1 MTAVNLSLDFSTSGI
16 VNNPRQPALSS
27 GFAALDVMLP
37 HNGWPIGAITEIFCP
52 EPSQFALPLVLPAL
66 ARLSQAKRWLAM
78 IAPPNAP
85 TASHLKSQGIDIS
98 QVLIIHPH
106 ATSNGLWAVER
117 ALRAGTCA
125 AVLSWVNNADHHA
138 MQDLRGAALA
148 GNCCGI
154 IFRPEWAITQP
165 GAASQYS
172 AASQRL
178 RLTPTADHGIY
189 VELLE
194 QHSTR
199 ARSALFIEARQLH
212 RDA

>member
-1 MTAVNLSLDFSTSGI
+1 MSAVNLSLDFSSSG
-16 VNNPRQPALSS
+16 VLNQPHQPALSS

-37 HNGWPIGAITEIFCP
+37 HNGWPIGAVTEIFCAEWTGP
-52 EPSQFALPLVLPAL
+52 NHFALPLVLPTL
-66 ARLSQAKRWLAM
+66 ARLSQTKRWLAM

-85 TASHLKSQGIDIS
+85 SVGQLQAHGINLSQ
-98 QVLIIHPH
+98 LLMIHPH

-117 ALRAGTCA
+117 AMRAGTCA

-154 IFRPEWAITQP
+154 VFRPEWAVTQP
-165 GAASQYS
+165 S

-178 RLTPTADHGIY
+178 RLTPTTDHGIY
-189 VELLE
+189 VELLD
-194 QHSTR
+194 QRSTR
-199 ARSALFIEARQLH
+199 ARSALFIEPQRT
-212 RDA
+212 RNNS

>member
-1 MTAVNLSLDFSTSGI
+1 MSAVNLSLDFGTSGS
-16 VNNPRQPALSS
+16 VNKPRQAALSS

-37 HNGWPIGAITEIFCP
+37 YNGWPIGAITEIFCP

-66 ARLSQAKRWLAM
+66 AHLSQAKRWLAM

-85 TASHLKSQGIDIS
+85 STHQLQAQGIDIS

-106 ATSNGLWAVER
+106 ATSNGLWAVEQ

-125 AVLSWVNNADHHA
+125 AVLSWINNADHHT

-148 GNCCGI
+148 GNSCGI
-154 IFRPEWAITQP
+154 VFRPEWAITQP
-165 GAASQYS
+165 S

-194 QHSTR
+194 QRSTR
-199 ARSALFIEARQLH
+199 ARSALFIAPC
-212 RDA
+212 

>member
-16 VNNPRQPALSS
+16 VNNPSQPALST

-37 HNGWPIGAITEIFCP
+37 HNGWPIGGVTEIFCP

-85 TASHLKSQGIDIS
+85 TASHLKSHDIDIS

-125 AVLSWVNNADHHA
+125 AVLSWVNSADHHA

-154 IFRPEWAITQP
+154 VFRPEWAITQP
-165 GAASQYS
+165 S

-194 QHSTR
+194 QRSTR
-199 ARSALFIEARQLH
+199 ARSALFIEPR
-212 RDA
+212 

>member
-1 MTAVNLSLDFSTSGI
+1 MTAVNLSLDFSTRGGL
-16 VNNPRQPALSS
+16 NQPQPPALSS

-37 HNGWPIGAITEIFCP
+37 HNGWPIGAITEIFCA
-52 EPSQFALPLVLPAL
+52 EPSHFALPLILPSL

-78 IAPPNAP
+78 VAPPNAP
-85 TASHLKSQGIDIS
+85 TVSHLQSQGIDIS

-117 ALRAGTCA
+117 AMRAGTCA

-148 GNCCGI
+148 GNCCGLV
-154 IFRPEWAITQP
+154 FRPEWAISQP
-165 GAASQYS
+165 S

-178 RLTPTADHGIY
+178 KLTATDDGGIY
-189 VELLE
+189 IELLE
-194 QHSTR
+194 QRSSR
-199 ARSALFIEARQLH
+199 ARSALFIDAEQLTTGVH
-212 RDA
+212 R

>member
-1 MTAVNLSLDFSTSGI
+1 MTAVNLSLNFSTSGSL
-16 VNNPRQPALSS
+16 NEPLQPALSS

-37 HNGWPIGAITEIFCP
+37 HNGWSVGAITEIFCA
-52 EPSQFALPLVLPAL
+52 EPSHFALPLILPAL

-85 TASHLKSQGIDIS
+85 TVSHLQSQGIDIS

-117 ALRAGTCA
+117 AMRAGTCA
-125 AVLSWVNNADHHA
+125 AVLSWVNNADHRA

-148 GNCCGI
+148 GNCCGLV
-154 IFRPEWAITQP
+154 FRPEWAISQP
-165 GAASQYS
+165 S

-178 RLTPTADHGIY
+178 RLTATDEGGIY

-194 QHSTR
+194 QRSSR
-199 ARSALFIEARQLH
+199 ARSALFIDARQLH
-212 RDA
+212 HNPDR

>member
-1 MTAVNLSLDFSTSGI
+1 MSAVNLSLDFGGSGAI
-16 VNNPRQPALSS
+16 NHPRQPALGS

-66 ARLSQAKRWLAM
+66 ARLSQSRRWLAM
-78 IAPPNAP
+78 VAPPNAP
-85 TASHLKSQGIDIS
+85 TANQLQSHGIDLS
-98 QVLIIHPH
+98 QLLVIHPH

-125 AVLSWVNNADHHA
+125 AVLSWVNNADYHA

-154 IFRPEWAITQP
+154 VFRPEWAVVQP
-165 GAASQYS
+165 S

-178 RLTPTADHGIY
+178 RLTPLPDGTIY

-194 QHSTR
+194 QRSTR
-199 ARSALFIEARQLH
+199 ARSALFIDPR
-212 RDA
+212 RP

>member
-1 MTAVNLSLDFSTSGI
+1 MTAVNLNLDFSTRGH
-16 VNNPRQPALSS
+16 VNQPRQPALSS

-78 IAPPNAP
+78 VAPPNAP
-85 TASHLKSQGIDIS
+85 TPSHLQSQGINLS
-98 QVLIIHPH
+98 QLLLIHPH

-125 AVLSWVNNADHHA
+125 AVLSWINNADHHA

-154 IFRPEWAITQP
+154 VFRPEWALNQP
-165 GAASQYS
+165 DSASQYS

-194 QHSTR
+194 QGSTR
-199 ARSALFIEARQLH
+199 ARSALFIDPR
-212 RDA
+212 